1 MASEETISAREITHI
16 NLQRALAYI
25 GSVENGLAKV
35 LNNPKRVIS
44 VTFPIEMD
52 DCSIE
57 VFKGYRVVHS
67 RTLGPGKG
75 GIRFHP
81 MVDLDE
87 VTALASLMTWK
98 CALIEVP
105 FGGAKGGV
113 ICDPKHLSEGELRRI
128 TRRFISE
135 LGDNIGPHI
144 DIPSPDLYT
153 NEQTMS
159 WVYDTYDVMHQ
170 GNNNHAVVTGKPL
183 LLGGSEGRREA
194 TARGCR
200 DVTEHFIARGLV
212 PELIELTG
220 ARVAI
225 QGFGNVGA
233 VAAQLFQESGAR
245 IIALSDSQGA
255 IFGED
260 GIDLVAAIAYKL
272 EHGTLVG
279 LPETMT
285 ITNDALLELDCDIL
299 IPAALSQQICA
310 HNADKI
316 KARIIVEAANGP
328 VTPAA
333 DRILAR
339 RNIWVLPD
347 ILANAGG
354 VTVSYYEWLQN
365 LDNSQWE
372 LDDINA
378 RLHKRMRKST
388 DAVVNR
394 WQELQR
400 KAADAQGVESS
411 LGGRAIDGRAVATST
426 IETAQDN
433 SDDREPYP
441 LDLRTAAL
449 TLGVERLARV
459 TAQRGIWP

>member
-1 MASEETISAREITHI
+1 MEDSGTAPREVIGAGEIATI
-16 NLQRALAYI
+16 NLHRALVYI
-25 GSVENGLAKV
+25 DSVQNGLAKV
-35 LNNPKRVIS
+35 LQEPKRVIS

-52 DCSIE
+52 DGSIE
-57 VFKGYRVVHS
+57 VFRGYRVVHS

-81 MVDLDE
+81 ALNLDE
-87 VTALASLMTWK
+87 VSALASLMTWK
-98 CALIEVP
+98 CALVGLP

-113 ICDPKHLSEGELRRI
+113 ICDPKILSDGELRRI
-128 TRRFISE
+128 TRRFIAE
-135 LGDNIGPHI
+135 LGDDIGPYI

-153 NEQTMS
+153 DAQTMS

-170 GNNNHAVVTGKPL
+170 GNNNRAVVTGKPL

-200 DVTEHFIARGLV
+200 DVTEHFISKGLV
-212 PELIELTG
+212 PGLSGIQG

-233 VAAQLFQESGAR
+233 VAAKLFCESGAK
-245 IIALSDSQGA
+245 IIALSDSQGG
-255 IFGED
+255 IVDEE
-260 GIDLVAAIAYKL
+260 GIDLAAATAHKN

-279 LPETMT
+279 LPETLS
-285 ITNDALLELDCDIL
+285 ITNDALLELDCEIL
-299 IPAALSQQICA
+299 IPAALSKQICA
-310 HNADKI
+310 HNAPNV
-316 KARIIVEAANGP
+316 KARLVVEAANGP

-333 DRILAR
+333 DRILANR
-339 RNIWVLPD
+339 DIWVLPD

-365 LDNSQWE
+365 LENNQWE
-372 LDDINA
+372 LDEINA
-378 RLHKRMRKST
+378 RLHKLMRKST
-388 DAVVNR
+388 DAIVTR
-394 WQELQR
+394 WQQLQR
-400 KAADAQGVESS
+400 LTDERVT
-411 LGGRAIDGRAVATST
+411 AIDHDGT
-426 IETAQDN
+426 
-433 SDDREPYP
+433 DDIEPYP

-449 TLGVERLARV
+449 TIGVERLAQV

>member
-1 MASEETISAREITHI
+1 MEDHELAPKEVIGACDIANI

-25 GSVENGLAKV
+25 DSDQNGLAKV
-35 LNNPKRVIS
+35 LQEPKRVIS

-52 DCSIE
+52 DGSVD
-57 VFKGYRVVHS
+57 VFHGYRVVHS

-81 MVDLDE
+81 AVDLDE
-87 VTALASLMTWK
+87 VSALASLMTWK
-98 CALIEVP
+98 CALIGLP

-113 ICDPKHLSEGELRRI
+113 ICNPKVLSQGELRRI

-135 LGDNIGPHI
+135 LGDNIGPYI

-153 NEQTMS
+153 DEQTMS
-159 WVYDTYDVMHQ
+159 WVYDTYDVMHH
-170 GNNNHAVVTGKPL
+170 GNNNRAVVTGKPV

-200 DVTEHFIARGLV
+200 DVTEHFISKGLV
-212 PELIELTG
+212 PDLSEIKG

-233 VAAQLFQESGAR
+233 VAAKLFCESGAT
-245 IIALSDSQGA
+245 IIALSDSQGG
-255 IFGED
+255 IVNEE
-260 GIDLVAAIAYKL
+260 GIDLAAASDYKNI
-272 EHGTLVG
+272 HGTLVG
-279 LPETMT
+279 LPETLSV
-285 ITNDALLELDCDIL
+285 TNDALLELDCEIL
-299 IPAALSQQICA
+299 IPAALSKQICA
-310 HNADKI
+310 HNAENI
-316 KARIIVEAANGP
+316 KARLIVEAANGP
-328 VTPAA
+328 ITPAA
-333 DRILAR
+333 DRILAE

-365 LDNSQWE
+365 LDNNQWE

-378 RLHKRMRKST
+378 RLHKLMRKST
-388 DAVVNR
+388 DAVVDR
-394 WQELQR
+394 WQSLQR
-400 KAADAQGVESS
+400 LTEERDTELGDDGADNAS
-411 LGGRAIDGRAVATST
+411 
-426 IETAQDN
+426 
-433 SDDREPYP
+433 PYP
-441 LDLRTAAL
+441 ADLRTAAL
-449 TLGVERLARV
+449 TIGVERLAQV

>member
-1 MASEETISAREITHI
+1 MEYSDSDVTKPRTRADFAALEVANI
-16 NLQRALAYI
+16 NLQRAMAYL
-25 GSVENGLAKV
+25 EPLQNGMTKALRY
-35 LNNPKRVIS
+35 PRRVIS

-52 DCSIE
+52 DDSIE
-57 VFKGYRVVHS
+57 IFQGYRVVHN

-81 MVDLDE
+81 EVDLDE
-87 VTALASLMTWK
+87 VSALASLMTWK
-98 CALIEVP
+98 CALVEVP

-113 ICDPKHLSEGELRRI
+113 SCDPKNLSEGELRRI

-153 NEQTMS
+153 DEQTMS

-170 GNNNHAVVTGKPL
+170 GNNNRAVVTGKPL

-194 TARGCR
+194 TARGCV
-200 DVTEHFIARGLV
+200 DVTEHFLCKGLV
-212 PELIELTG
+212 PGLTELTG
-220 ARVAI
+220 ARIAI

-233 VAAQLFQESGAR
+233 VAAQLFQEAGAK
-245 IIALSDSQGA
+245 IIALSDSQGG
-255 IFGED
+255 IVGEE
-260 GIDLVAAIAYKL
+260 GIDLMAATGYKK

-279 LPETMT
+279 LPETMS
-285 ITNDALLELDCDIL
+285 ITNDALLELDCEIL
-299 IPAALSQQICA
+299 VPAALSQQICA
-310 HNADKI
+310 HNADRI
-316 KARIIVEAANGP
+316 KARLVVEAANGP

-333 DRILAR
+333 DRILAAR
-339 RNIWVLPD
+339 DIWVLPD
-347 ILANAGG
+347 ILTNAGG

-365 LDNSQWE
+365 LDNVQWE

-378 RLHKRMRKST
+378 RLHKSMRKST
-388 DAVVNR
+388 DSVVSR
-394 WQELQR
+394 WQELHR
-400 KAADAQGVESS
+400 KVSDGLIKEPVASEDAEDSSAD
-411 LGGRAIDGRAVATST
+411 
-426 IETAQDN
+426 N
-433 SDDREPYP
+433 EPYP

-449 TLGVERLARV
+449 TISVERLVRV

>member
-1 MASEETISAREITHI
+1 MASEETISACEITHI
-16 NLQRALAYI
+16 NLQRALGYMD
-25 GSVENGLAKV
+25 SMKNGLAKV
-35 LNNPKRVIS
+35 LSYPKRVIS

-57 VFKGYRVVHS
+57 VFQGYRVVHN

-81 MVDLDE
+81 NVDLDE
-87 VTALASLMTWK
+87 VSALASLMTWK
-98 CALIEVP
+98 CALVGVP

-113 ICDPKHLSEGELRRI
+113 ICNPKVLSEGELRRI

-153 NEQTMS
+153 DEQTMS
-159 WVYDTYDVMHQ
+159 WVYDTYDVMHP
-170 GNNNHAVVTGKPL
+170 GSNNQAVVTGKPV

-212 PELIELTG
+212 PGLTELTG

-233 VAAQLFQESGAR
+233 VAAQLFQESGAT
-245 IIALSDSQGA
+245 IVAISDSQGA

-260 GIDLVAAIAYKL
+260 GIDLAAAIAHKQM
-272 EHGTLVG
+272 HGTLVG

-299 IPAALSQQICA
+299 IPAALSQQIDA
-310 HNADKI
+310 NNADKI
-316 KARIIVEAANGP
+316 KARIVVEAANGP

-365 LDNSQWE
+365 MSNSQWDLE
-372 LDDINA
+372 DINA
-378 RLHKRMRKST
+378 RLHKRMREST
-388 DAVVNR
+388 DAVVNQ

-400 KAADAQGVESS
+400 RTADAQGFAQDVA
-411 LGGRAIDGRAVATST
+411 GQGAATST
-426 IETAQDN
+426 VAAAQN
-433 SDDREPYP
+433 ASDDSEPYP

-449 TLGVERLARV
+449 TIGVERIATV
-459 TAQRGIWP
+459 TARRGIWP

>member
-1 MASEETISAREITHI
+1 MDDSGTVLKEVIGASEIANI
-16 NLQRALAYI
+16 NLRRALVYLD
-25 GSVENGLAKV
+25 SVDNGLAKV
-35 LNNPKRVIS
+35 LQDPKRVVS

-52 DCSIE
+52 NGSVE
-57 VFKGYRVVHS
+57 VFRGYRVVHS

-81 MVDLDE
+81 ELDLDE
-87 VTALASLMTWK
+87 VSALAALMTWK
-98 CALIEVP
+98 CALVGVP

-113 ICDPKHLSEGELRRI
+113 ICDPKALSEGELRRI

-135 LGDNIGPHI
+135 LGDNIGPYI

-153 NEQTMS
+153 DEQTMA

-170 GNNNHAVVTGKPL
+170 GSNNRAVVTGKPL

-200 DVTEHFIARGLV
+200 DVTEHFISKGLV
-212 PELIELTG
+212 PGLSEIKG

-233 VAAQLFQESGAR
+233 VAAKLFGESGAT
-245 IIALSDSQGA
+245 IVALSDSQGG
-255 IFGED
+255 IFDEE
-260 GIDLVAAIAYKL
+260 GIDLAAATTYKKI
-272 EHGTLVG
+272 HGTLVG
-279 LPETMT
+279 LPETLS
-285 ITNDALLELDCDIL
+285 ITNNALLEVDCEIL
-299 IPAALSQQICA
+299 IPAALSKQICA
-310 HNADKI
+310 HNAANI
-316 KARIIVEAANGP
+316 KARLIVEAANGP

-333 DRILAR
+333 DRILADR
-339 RNIWVLPD
+339 DIWVLPD

-365 LDNSQWE
+365 LENNQWE
-372 LDDINA
+372 LDDVNA
-378 RLHKRMRKST
+378 RLHKLMRKST
-388 DAVVNR
+388 DAIVAR

-400 KAADAQGVESS
+400 VTDERVTG
-411 LGGRAIDGRAVATST
+411 IDGNDEV
-426 IETAQDN
+426 
-433 SDDREPYP
+433 EPYP

-449 TLGVERLARV
+449 TIGVERLAQV